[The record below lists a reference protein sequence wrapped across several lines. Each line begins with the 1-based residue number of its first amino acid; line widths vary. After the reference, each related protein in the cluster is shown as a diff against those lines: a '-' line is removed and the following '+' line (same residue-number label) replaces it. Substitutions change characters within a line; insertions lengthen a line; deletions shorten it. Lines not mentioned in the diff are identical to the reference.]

1 MEKFFNL
8 IYNEILGGTDTSLLI
23 WILFA
28 FIIIVLISRRL
39 SKFKELE
46 DRERLLFSID
56 LILFPVI
63 IILFHMIS
71 LVADKE
77 NALSL
82 SFSLFLITTAW
93 LFNRGLRLYFWNKKF
108 VEKSGEKAPKL
119 LQNFFALIIYILT
132 LAFILGFI
140 FNKPVTSIVVSTG
153 IFATIIGFAM
163 KDLLADII
171 NGISLSIERPYNIG
185 DWIEL
190 ENGTYL
196 GKVVDIKWR
205 TTRLISRNDSMIVV
219 PNNRCGNMIIHNF
232 SKPNKVYSCNY
243 LISIDSTLSPEL
255 VQKQL
260 IAGMQDVK
268 NIEKD
273 PPPRAYLADA
283 TSQPFRYNVRV
294 WWTNY
299 EFSYFGRDNL
309 FKKITESLN
318 DVGISQ
324 SAVNWQVSKRGMLE
338 DPELKNVKS
347 IDDQVK
353 NVEIFKH
360 FNDSEIE
367 ILTSKSNTRN
377 FEPNQNIVNEND
389 EGDSLFIMLSGN
401 ARVYI
406 NKDNK
411 NIKLGLLSPGD
422 TFGEFSLLTGEKRTA
437 TVKATNHLQCLEISK
452 NSLKN
457 IIENNPSLI
466 DNLALIMAER
476 EQNNKEINE
485 NNKKLSPKEI
495 IEYYKAEFNRKI
507 KSFFDKV

>member
-1 MEKFFNL
+1 
-8 IYNEILGGTDTSLLI
+8 
-23 WILFA
+23 
-28 FIIIVLISRRL
+28 
-39 SKFKELE
+39 
-46 DRERLLFSID
+46 
-56 LILFPVI
+56 
-63 IILFHMIS
+63 
-71 LVADKE
+71 
-77 NALSL
+77 
-82 SFSLFLITTAW
+82 
-93 LFNRGLRLYFWNKKF
+93 
-108 VEKSGEKAPKL
+108 
-119 LQNFFALIIYILT
+119 
-132 LAFILGFI
+132 
-140 FNKPVTSIVVSTG
+140 
-153 IFATIIGFAM
+153 
-163 KDLLADII
+163 
-171 NGISLSIERPYNIG
+171 
-185 DWIEL
+185 
-190 ENGTYL
+190 
-196 GKVVDIKWR
+196 
-205 TTRLISRNDSMIVV
+205 
-219 PNNRCGNMIIHNF
+219 
-232 SKPNKVYSCNY
+232 
-243 LISIDSTLSPEL
+243 
-255 VQKQL
+255 
-260 IAGMQDVK
+260 
-268 NIEKD
+268 
-273 PPPRAYLADA
+273 
-283 TSQPFRYNVRV
+283 
-294 WWTNY
+294 
-299 EFSYFGRDNL
+299 
-309 FKKITESLN
+309 
-318 DVGISQ
+318 
-324 SAVNWQVSKRGMLE
+324 MLE
-338 DPELKNVKS
+338 DPKIKNVKS